1 MSEKTQQDRIE
12 EKIDNV
18 LGKLYVDNGGESF
31 QSKLNRHD
39 IWIGR
44 ATKIGIAVAVA
55 VFGLCIDTVQ
65 NIISA
70 IVHGQ

>member
-1 MSEKTQQDRIE
+1 MPEKTQLDRVE
-12 EKIDNV
+12 EKVDDI

-39 IWIGR
+39 IWISR
-44 ATKIGIAVAVA
+44 ATKIGIAIALAVC
-55 VFGLCIDTVQ
+55 GLCIDTVQ

-70 IVHGQ
+70 IIRGN